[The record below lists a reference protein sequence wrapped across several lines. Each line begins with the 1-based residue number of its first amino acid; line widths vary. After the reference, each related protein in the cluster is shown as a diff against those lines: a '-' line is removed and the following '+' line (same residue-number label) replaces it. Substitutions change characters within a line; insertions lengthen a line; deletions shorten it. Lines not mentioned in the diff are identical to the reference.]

1 MSTLAVVIPV
11 YQAEH
16 SLRALLAELCPV
28 LESVAPDWQIWL
40 IDDASRDGSWDQVAQ
55 AATADPR
62 IRGLRLIRNFGEHVA
77 ITAGLDHADADHVVI
92 MACDQQDDPAAIPQM
107 LAAAR
112 AGADLVLVRRLRR
125 QDAWLKRL
133 FARAFYATISLLVS
147 VNYDYRVGNYRLLT
161 RRTVRYFNAHRERT
175 RNVNAIMALMNVTTA
190 YVDVTHRPR
199 SHGRSTYS
207 FGKSSRM
214 AASVIVG
221 YSDVPLLLPAALG
234 LLLLLLALGWTL
246 TWALGLQAPS
256 SDLSIVLAAIGG
268 VGGLVLLNLG
278 IVGAY
283 LGRAAREAKERPI
296 YFVGEA
302 TPSPP
307 PGPAVVVGDTA
318 RGVV

>member
-16 SLRALLAELCPV
+16 TLQALLAELCPV
-28 LESVAPDWQIWL
+28 LESISSDWQIWL
-40 IDDASRDGSWDQVAQ
+40 VDDASRDGSWAQVER

-107 LAAAR
+107 LAAAH

-125 QDAWLKRL
+125 KDAWLKRL

-161 RRTVRYFNAHRERT
+161 RRTMRYFNAHRERT

-190 YVDVTHRPR
+190 YVDVAHRPR

-214 AASVIVG
+214 AGSVIVG

-234 LLLLLLALGWTL
+234 IVLLLLSLGWTL
-246 TWALGLQAPS
+246 AWAMGLQDPS

-296 YFVGEA
+296 YCVGDA
-302 TPSPP
+302 TLRL
-307 PGPAVVVGDTA
+307 PAVP
-318 RGVV
+318 RP

>member
-16 SLRALLAELCPV
+16 TLRPLLSELCPV
-28 LESVAPDWQIWL
+28 LEAQTSDWQIWL
-40 IDDASRDGSWDQVAQ
+40 IDDASHDGSWSEVCR
-55 AATADPR
+55 AAHDDPR

-77 ITAGLDHADADHVVI
+77 ITAGLDHAEADHVVI
-92 MACDQQDDPAAIPQM
+92 MACDQQDDPAAIPRM
-107 LAAAR
+107 LEAAR
-112 AGADLVLVRRLRR
+112 GGADLVLVRRLRR

-147 VNYDYRVGNYRLLT
+147 VNYDYRVGNFRLLT
-161 RRTVRYFNAHRERT
+161 RRATRYFNAHRERT

-190 YVDVTHRPR
+190 YVDVAHRPR

-207 FGKSSRM
+207 FGRSSRM

-221 YSDVPLLLPAALG
+221 YSDVPLLLPAAMG
-234 LLLLLLALGWTL
+234 AVLLVLAAGWSL
-246 TWALGLQAPS
+246 PWALGLTAPE

-268 VGGLVLLNLG
+268 VGGLLLLNLG
-278 IVGAY
+278 VVGAY

-296 YFVGEA
+296 YFVG
-302 TPSPP
+302 TSTTHTSTSRP
-307 PGPAVVVGDTA
+307 
-318 RGVV
+318 

>member
-16 SLRALLAELCPV
+16 TLQALLAELCPV
-28 LESVAPDWQIWL
+28 LESISSDWQIWL
-40 IDDASRDGSWDQVAQ
+40 VDDASRDGSWAEVER

-107 LAAAR
+107 LAAAH

-125 QDAWLKRL
+125 KDAWLKRL

-161 RRTVRYFNAHRERT
+161 RRTLRYFNAHRERT

-190 YVDVTHRPR
+190 YVDVAHRPR

-214 AASVIVG
+214 AGSVIVG
-221 YSDVPLLLPAALG
+221 YSDVPLLLGDVVFQSLVVEFD
-234 LLLLLLALGWTL
+234 L
-246 TWALGLQAPS
+246 TKPS
-256 SDLSIVLAAIGG
+256 RSLSLSLSLSLSPCPRPVPLFFPVPLFCPFFLFSRDLFG
-268 VGGLVLLNLG
+268 VCHMTTHRCDV
-278 IVGAY
+278 
-283 LGRAAREAKERPI
+283 
-296 YFVGEA
+296 
-302 TPSPP
+302 
-307 PGPAVVVGDTA
+307 TA
-318 RGVV
+318 RRCGA